1 MKGTSQFFRRGMSWT
16 VPVIAAAC
24 MITTSPGSQAAPL
37 VGTVLTNPTDT
48 VFPGLIPTGTLPG
61 TLLASMVSPYSFAT
75 TAGVTSGT
83 LTSAVYMN
91 PSGTLDFYYQVA
103 NDASSATDIAR
114 ETDTSFGSFT
124 TWTGYRID
132 AVGPFVA
139 GTVAPVTADRNAPG
153 TVVGFSFNPPDS
165 AKILAGTTSNT
176 LVISTDATNFTS
188 GNASVID
195 GGTQTVAAF
204 QPTNARSGGEVPEP
218 ASMVLLG
225 SGLVAVSFLRRRKR
239 TI

>member
-1 MKGTSQFFRRGMSWT
+1 MKGGSQFFRRGMSWT
-16 VPVIAAAC
+16 VPVIAAAY
-24 MITTSPGSQAAPL
+24 MITMSPASQAAPL
-37 VGTVLTNPTDT
+37 VGTVLTSPGGT
-48 VFPGLIPTGTLPG
+48 VFPGLVFEAPG
-61 TLLASMVSPYSFAT
+61 TLLASLVTPYSFAT
-75 TAGVTSGT
+75 TAGTTSGT
-83 LTSAVYMN
+83 LTSAVYRN
-91 PSGTLDFYYQVA
+91 LSGTLDFYYQVA

-139 GTVAPVTADRNAPG
+139 GTVAPVTADRNAAG

-165 AKILAGTTSNT
+165 AKVLAGTTSNI